1 MRQLT
6 EVLQRLRGRRGAREL
21 AAIVATGSAPTRSEL
36 EDAVLDLMLRNGLSH
51 PDVNL
56 ALVLSGRRV
65 IPDFRWREQRLVVE
79 ADGAAWHEHK
89 LAREDDAERQSLLEV
104 HGERVVRVTWD
115 QAIVRLRQTLAHL
128 RAAGAPVVDA
138 SVD

>member
-36 EDAVLDLMLRNGLSH
+36 EDAVLDLMLRNRLSH

-89 LAREDDAERQSLLEV
+89 LARENDAERRSILEA

-115 QAIVRLRQTLAHL
+115 QAIVRPRQTLAPL